1 MFRTWAPWWEQVRLC
16 EFETALTL
24 RFLQT
29 QERVAMVC
37 CTTTVI
43 TPSKM
48 VSTCPKLANTTL
60 SHKRVP
66 EEGAFTLSVKG
77 PEIVTVGVPFDLS
90 VEVRNRGDK
99 ACSGLSLIVDGSDG
113 QEGYVVH
120 EAQRHFLELIWSCYV
135 TSVLHVPRQGRHVE
149 LHLCATK
156 GWK

>member
-1 MFRTWAPWWEQVRLC
+1 
-16 EFETALTL
+16 
-24 RFLQT
+24 
-29 QERVAMVC
+29 
-37 CTTTVI
+37 
-43 TPSKM
+43 M

-120 EAQRHFLELIWSCYV
+120 EAQITFPELIWPEQSV
-135 TSVLHVPRQGRHVE
+135 TSVLHVSPVRAGRLTFLSVQLKDGSDVHKSNEDDTRTERVYDFLQFFSCAAVE
-149 LHLCATK
+149 E
-156 GWK
+156 